1 MPGGERMKNIP
12 DVTQLRT
19 VYNFLLT
26 LIQTTI
32 ARYDI
37 SVTASTDADADY
49 AAEVVDAR
57 VDAWANENPSLG
69 TNIREGQIRQ
79 TLLIKEAKESHQK
92 QLDDLA
98 EARLENLVTG
108 IEAHEALR
116 QENLLEEGLRVDND
130 EILQKQ
136 LNSLSVAM
144 LNISLQISEIR
155 DILRNQEE

>member
-1 MPGGERMKNIP
+1 MKNIP
-12 DVTQLRT
+12 NITQLRT

-37 SVTASTDADADY
+37 SVTASTDSDADY

-57 VDAWANENPSLG
+57 VDAWANKNSSLG
-69 TNIREGQIRQ
+69 TSIREGQIRQ
-79 TLLIKEAKESHQK
+79 TLLLREVKESHQA
-92 QLDDLA
+92 QIDDLA

-108 IEAHEALR
+108 IEAHEAFR
-116 QENLLEEGLRVDND
+116 QGILTEEESRIEEDS
-130 EILQKQ
+130 ILQTQ
-136 LNSLSVAM
+136 MDSLSNAI

-155 DILRNQEE
+155 EIIRNQEE